1 MTGKISVIGDVPV
14 KATVSQGARGAE
26 VLVAEAG
33 ADVREAARLAP
44 AAVLLIVDGQPPDIS
59 RALDLTLWGSH
70 RVCGVSSADLSGAIA
85 AVAGEGDVTLR
96 GVLRSG
102 PADVV
107 LSRAGVVAVERP
119 A

>member
-33 ADVREAARLAP
+33 VSVVDAARLAP
-44 AAVLLIVDGQPPDIS
+44 AAVVLVVDGSPDDVAS
-59 RALDLTLWGSH
+59 VLDATLWGSH
-70 RVCGVSSADLSGAIA
+70 RVCGVSPDDLEGAIA
-85 AVAGEGDVTLR
+85 AVAGEGEVTLR

-102 PADVV
+102 AADVT
-107 LSRAGVVAVERP
+107 LGRAGVVRVERP